1 MWSLAV
7 ITPYTTR
14 LGRRST
20 GASMHCRIAFWGWP
34 LRAPETSQVRNLGNF
49 PGFNSR
55 ARHVSTRQ
63 AQTTEPLRQLT
74 VRSPNCR
81 RGLPAAAR
89 SASYSRGR
97 CSLRTP
103 QTRAAPRAAATRRR
117 AALGVSPDFTQRL
130 RRGFDRP
137 PRRVRGLSK
146 FYQWPSRCHLVSPLG
161 AALIHSP
168 RWQLNHS
175 VFHRSRTTRS
185 SRQCTASHPSCPRCS
200 AASSPDLMPGQL
212 LNVT

>member
-1 MWSLAV
+1 M
-7 ITPYTTR
+7 
-14 LGRRST
+14 
-20 GASMHCRIAFWGWP
+20 
-34 LRAPETSQVRNLGNF
+34 
-49 PGFNSR
+49 
-55 ARHVSTRQ
+55 STRQ
-63 AQTTEPLRQLT
+63 AQTTKPLRRLT
-74 VRSPNCR
+74 VRSPNCC
-81 RGLPAAAR
+81 RGLLAAAR
-89 SASYSRGR
+89 SASCSRGR

-117 AALGVSPDFTQRL
+117 AALGVSPDFTQRW

-185 SRQCTASHPSCPRCS
+185 SRQSTASHPSCPRCS
-200 AASSPDLMPGQL
+200 AASSPDLNARPVAECHVGSGPL
-212 LNVT
+212 IASRGARCEY